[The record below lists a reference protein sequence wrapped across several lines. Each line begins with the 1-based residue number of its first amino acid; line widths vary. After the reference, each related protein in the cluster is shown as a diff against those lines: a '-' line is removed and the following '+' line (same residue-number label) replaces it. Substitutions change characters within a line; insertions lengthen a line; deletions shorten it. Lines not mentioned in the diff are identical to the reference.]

1 MKEVCGVNVFFDMLS
16 AAVYAIFV
24 QNLVFSGGYGASEAM
39 RMAARPKMLAST
51 ALMIV
56 YFSTLTAVIC
66 RTLDNYDYIASQS
79 QSIHFLI
86 FTGALTAVYFIT
98 CALTFLILKPPKKI
112 MTNFGIAAL
121 NTLVLAIPLINYR
134 SSSTL
139 WESIGTGFGSGIA
152 FVLATLLISAGFSK
166 LSSNKKIP
174 PMFRGT
180 PVMFIYTALLS
191 LAFMGI
197 SGSNAF
203 A

>member
-1 MKEVCGVNVFFDMLS
+1 MNWFFDMIS

-39 RMAARPKMLAST
+39 RMAARPKRLAST

-66 RTLDNYDYIASQS
+66 RTLDNYDVIASQP
-79 QSIHFLI
+79 QSVHFLI
-86 FTGALTAVYFIT
+86 FAGALTAVYFVT
-98 CALTFLILKPPKKI
+98 CVLTFITLRPPKKL
-112 MTNFGIAAL
+112 MTNFGISAL

-152 FVLATLLISAGFSK
+152 FVIATLLISAGFSR
-166 LSSNKKIP
+166 LSANKRIP

-180 PVMFIYTALLS
+180 PIMFIYVALLS

>member
-1 MKEVCGVNVFFDMLS
+1 MNWFFDMLS

-39 RMAARPKMLAST
+39 RMAARPKRLAST

-66 RTLDNYDYIASQS
+66 RTLDNYDAVAIQP

-86 FTGALTAVYFIT
+86 FSGALIAVYFVT
-98 CALTFLILKPPKKI
+98 CILTYIILKPPKKL

-139 WESIGTGFGSGIA
+139 WESLGTGFGSGIA
-152 FVLATLLISAGFSK
+152 FVIASLLISAGFSK
-166 LSSNKKIP
+166 ISANKRIP
-174 PMFRGT
+174 PMFRGS
-180 PVMFIYTALLS
+180 PVMFIYVALLS

-197 SGSNAF
+197 SGSSAF

>member
-1 MKEVCGVNVFFDMLS
+1 MNWFFDMLS

-39 RMAARPKMLAST
+39 RMAARPKRLAST

-56 YFSTLTAVIC
+56 WFSTVTSVIC
-66 RTLDNYDYIASQS
+66 RALDSYDAVASQP
-79 QSIHFLI
+79 QSVHFLI
-86 FTGALTAVYFIT
+86 FAGALVAVYFATCIVTYIT
-98 CALTFLILKPPKKI
+98 LKPPKKL

-152 FVLATLLISAGFSK
+152 FILATLLISAGFSK
-166 LSSNKKIP
+166 IGANKKVP

-180 PVMFIYTALLS
+180 PVMFIYVALLS